1 MAKDLSLVSDVSSKD
16 TVGTY
21 RDARRAVI
29 EAIRD
34 LEEVRPLEHDA
45 PRWRGLDPAQW
56 QLVEQVDIGGARY
69 VVARRHD
76 AHDSLD
82 DLTTREAQ
90 VLALGALGH
99 TTKMIAF
106 ELGVADSTVRVL
118 FARARAKLG
127 VRTRS
132 ELIESFLR
140 KRG

>member
-1 MAKDLSLVSDVSSKD
+1 MAKDRSLVSEVSGKD

-34 LEEVRPLEHDA
+34 LEEVRSLDA
-45 PRWRGLDPAQW
+45 DATTRWRGLDPAQW

-69 VVARRHD
+69 VVARRLD

-82 DLTTREAQ
+82 DLTAREAQ

-106 ELGVADSTVRVL
+106 ELGVAD
-118 FARARAKLG
+118 
-127 VRTRS
+127 
-132 ELIESFLR
+132 
-140 KRG
+140 